1 MRKFF
6 FLLLL
11 LTVFLPSY
19 SIDTHWDLEPQIIK
33 NGVGNNTIYHVCY
46 GSEGFMWFSTDKG
59 ISRYDGFRF
68 RDYPLIMSVDSL
80 STPLHQAV
88 KTLKEGSDGLF
99 YASLYQGGI
108 TCFDKEMEKFL
119 PVRFDRSLKLKE
131 IQDFCWNDGS
141 LYLATSHGLFESRPI
156 RKKEGKED
164 FVYCIL
170 NPEPLIKGKI
180 TNLCTDGKTNLYFA
194 VDREKVIHYDLVTK
208 RTSVI
213 REYDVV
219 NRLFLR
225 QGYLWICRLWN
236 DIVCYDLKSHKE
248 RVVSL
253 EGGDQP
259 DFSNSYVTD
268 MVMKDKQ
275 TFYLTTWDGLY
286 KLHFENLNLCE
297 SPFTLTLLTQGERAF
312 HSRIENKMTSLL
324 WDNRQQILWVGTFGG
339 GVVKFDISDSM
350 YSRVRQNF
358 KSRVDGMVEDA
369 KGYIWLTVTDGG
381 IMRSTTPSFSM
392 DTHFEPWKKVSG
404 LSGRYHIY
412 KGKDGNI
419 WLGNNFG
426 EIISVNPLTE
436 DVESFQLK
444 NSEGGRMQAVVHC
457 FCLDSWNRLWVGTS
471 NGLVQVDPK
480 THGCKNIKLPGEIK
494 NVFAITED
502 KEGNVWVGT
511 DKGLK
516 RIETN
521 GDQIRVEGNYEKENG
536 LEEAGVRT
544 LYVNNYN
551 QIYAAY
557 LNVVIRIDGR
567 EKDKIESVYTLQS
580 GLTDGHVSCMVDDHI
595 GNTWA
600 GNNVGVMTIRN
611 GQEAFYSYL
620 SVGNCSAVCRLNDG
634 RLLWANSWGLIFF
647 DPSATKGD
655 SGKKHLMLTDVE
667 VGGETVLA
675 GEKRNGQMILAVSPE
690 KQEKL
695 VFASD
700 NNDFHLFFSDLR
712 YGLAQC
718 KIAYRLLP
726 ADKEW
731 KMIPLAEGLWFNG
744 LAAGKYALQ
753 AKLVFPDGKE
763 GEVIEIPLVVK
774 GKWYQTIWAYIMYVL
789 LLGGLSYFFYSYFR
803 KKDQRKQIHR
813 DREMI
818 LKENLNLE
826 KLKQEQKKEIEAM
839 RNRLLMLFVQ
849 ELRTPLSLIIAPLK
863 ELQKD
868 DAQTSQLSLQVAY
881 RNSLRMVDACDQL
894 LAVYGQGNMES
905 KLEVAPYSVDKM
917 IDSSLFGVRDLLKVY
932 TIDFHCEKRIKK
944 EMEFYVDKKKIEFVI
959 HNLLTNAFTH
969 THYAGTVS
977 LSVCEV
983 VNDNMHYV
991 CLIVEDDGKERVRT
1005 VEQLMSENEGS
1016 ERDMS
1021 AAQMGFTIM
1030 QQMIEAH
1037 YGTIT
1042 LESTEGKGTK
1052 VTVNLPADRD
1062 VFENN
1067 PNIQFIDPE
1076 ELTEVA
1082 ELEPESAE
1090 TQKQDLAVE
1099 DAVVQQDQ
1107 QLPLFAEAL
1116 PAEEVA
1122 SPVAG
1127 GVKKTI
1133 LIVED
1138 HKDIRL
1144 YLKVLF
1150 GNEYNLLMA
1159 TNGQEGV
1166 DTAMKEMPDL
1176 IICDV
1181 MMPVKDGFEC
1191 CREVKENPETCS
1203 IPFIMLTAKVEDDDI
1218 IHGLQLGADDYVL
1231 KPFTPGIL
1239 KAKVSSLIN
1248 GRQTLKQMYTKLFK
1262 LPGTD
1267 TIVVSEPE
1275 QAGEEVKTEDPF
1287 ITAVIKIVEENI
1299 CEADFSVKKL
1309 AAEMN
1314 MSQPTLYRKVK
1325 QSTDYTIIEL
1335 IRGVRM
1341 RRAGVLL
1348 KTKQY
1353 AVQEVAEM
1361 VGYNDIPTFR
1371 KHFVDAFG
1379 TTPSTYE

>member
-141 LYLATSHGLFESRPI
+141 LYLATSRPI

-381 IMRSTTPSFSM
+381 IMRSTTSSFSM

-690 KQEKL
+690 KL

-712 YGLAQC
+712 YGLAQR

>member
-634 RLLWANSWGLIFF
+634 RWVWANSWGLIFF

-712 YGLAQC
+712 YGLAQR